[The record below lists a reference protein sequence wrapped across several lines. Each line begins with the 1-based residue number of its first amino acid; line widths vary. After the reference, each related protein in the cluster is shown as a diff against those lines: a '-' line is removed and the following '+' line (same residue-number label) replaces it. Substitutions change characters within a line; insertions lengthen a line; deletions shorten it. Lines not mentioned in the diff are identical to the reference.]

1 MNTFLLML
9 LQCGAFLLIP
19 IGTFALGLW
28 LIIRFVGVNHRLSLI
43 FVAIL
48 IGITFFA
55 ASTTGMLIDPRGG
68 LAKFPEII
76 KTSIVAG
83 FVTTVAVL
91 VFVPIYRAIIKTF
104 K

>member
-1 MNTFLLML
+1 MNTLLLML

-19 IGTFALGLW
+19 MGTFAIGLW
-28 LIIRFVGVNHRLSLI
+28 LIVRFAGINNRFSLI
-43 FVAIL
+43 LGALL
-48 IGITFFA
+48 IGVTSFA

-76 KTSIVAG
+76 KTSMVIG
-83 FVTTVAVL
+83 FIATLSVL
-91 VFVPIYRAIIKTF
+91 VFVPIFRVLVKMF